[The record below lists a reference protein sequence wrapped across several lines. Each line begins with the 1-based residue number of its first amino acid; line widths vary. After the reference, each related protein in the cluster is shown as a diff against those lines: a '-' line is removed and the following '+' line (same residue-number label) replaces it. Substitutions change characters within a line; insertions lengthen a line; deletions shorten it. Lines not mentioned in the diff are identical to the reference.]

1 MLHSKKIENPLSK
14 MTTIEKVEKMFG
26 ICVAKQLMTK
36 PVYKY
41 THKSTYGEGLGDMRN
56 SKN

>member
-1 MLHSKKIENPLSK
+1 MTKIKNPLSK
-14 MTTIEKVEKMFG
+14 MVSAEQVEKMFG
-26 ICVAKQLMTK
+26 KSVAKAIMEK

-41 THKSTYGEGLGDMRN
+41 THKSTYGEGFGDMRN